1 MENGVMLQG
10 FEWYLPGDGSFY
22 RMMAER
28 AGELAEAGFS
38 AVWIPPA
45 FKGTGTEDVGYGIYD
60 LYDLGEFEQKGTVRT
75 KYGTKRELLHMIE
88 SFHKKGV
95 HIYADVVM
103 NHKAGGDRQEKFIA
117 IQVDS
122 QDRNKEIGSPVEISA
137 WTGFDFTGRGDRYS
151 KFKWNYNH
159 FNGVDYDE
167 ITGKKGIFRIIGEDK
182 GWNLGVSVERGNYDY
197 LMFTD
202 IDHAHPEVKA
212 EFINWAKWFIDET
225 GVDGFRLDAVKH
237 IDVAFLREFNQS
249 VREKAGNDFYIL
261 GEYWVDNMDWIKEFL
276 EETLFGVDVF
286 DVPLHFN
293 LHRASV
299 EGDAYDLRSIYDNTL
314 VSKYPT
320 EAVTFVDN
328 HDSQQGQ
335 SLQSWVEPWFKE
347 IGYALILLRSKGYPC
362 IFYGDYYGVGGEHT
376 YEGIKDDINRL
387 IYLRQNYCFGEEDDY
402 FQDPNLIGWV
412 RKGTEDNP
420 LKTAVVVSNKEGGSI
435 RMHIGHEFIGREYL
449 DKLGRSNDVV
459 VVDNDGF
466 GSFNTPGAGVS
477 VWVLKE

>member
-1 MENGVMLQG
+1 
-10 FEWYLPGDGSFY
+10 
-22 RMMAER
+22 
-28 AGELAEAGFS
+28 
-38 AVWIPPA
+38 
-45 FKGTGTEDVGYGIYD
+45 
-60 LYDLGEFEQKGTVRT
+60 
-75 KYGTKRELLHMIE
+75 
-88 SFHKKGV
+88 
-95 HIYADVVM
+95 
-103 NHKAGGDRQEKFIA
+103 
-117 IQVDS
+117 
-122 QDRNKEIGSPVEISA
+122 
-137 WTGFDFTGRGDRYS
+137 
-151 KFKWNYNH
+151 
-159 FNGVDYDE
+159 
-167 ITGKKGIFRIIGEDK
+167 
-182 GWNLGVSVERGNYDY
+182 
-197 LMFTD
+197 
-202 IDHAHPEVKA
+202 
-212 EFINWAKWFIDET
+212 
-225 GVDGFRLDAVKH
+225 
-237 IDVAFLREFNQS
+237 
-249 VREKAGNDFYIL
+249 
-261 GEYWVDNMDWIKEFL
+261 MDWIKEFL

-449 DKLGRSNDVV
+449 DKMGRSNDVV